1 MRIHHSHTIV
11 RICPPQNATLEDVYV
26 NKDKIDN
33 ALRSLSG
40 ISIFSVEMV
49 NPYAHHRQLLLGGG
63 AGVQTELPSEE
74 GEKTVEIVPESSNF
88 DESIIPDEKED
99 IEVVINNNQI
109 ENEKCGVI
117 EGSVNQDKK

>member
-1 MRIHHSHTIV
+1 M
-11 RICPPQNATLEDVYV
+11 EDVYV